1 MDVTIGTTLTINAIP
16 SNFTCQIIKC
26 LNPTF
31 GYEEY
36 TIICTIM

>member
-1 MDVTIGTTLTINAIP
+1 MDVTISSSLTTNAIT
-16 SNFTCQIIKC
+16 SNFTYQIIKC